1 MRIAQF
7 RARAPHEPTKPQV
20 ILRFPSP
27 ISTDTPFGIF
37 FPRQSATIVDTW
49 HTLGMGVTSRTP
61 IFTETE
67 VRSDEMPAPG
77 PLSRAMFAGQLALT
91 IAALFTGAAIY
102 INIAE
107 QPARLQLDD
116 RSLLA
121 EWKLAYKRGYMMQA
135 SLAGVGGVL
144 GLVACFTTLDWRWF
158 LGAVVLLANWP
169 YTIFVI
175 MPTNRRLMNTPAEAA
190 TAETRRMIRWWGVLH
205 AGRSALGLVA
215 TLIFLSAQR

>member
-1 MRIAQF
+1 
-7 RARAPHEPTKPQV
+7 
-20 ILRFPSP
+20 
-27 ISTDTPFGIF
+27 
-37 FPRQSATIVDTW
+37 
-49 HTLGMGVTSRTP
+49 
-61 IFTETE
+61 
-67 VRSDEMPAPG
+67 
-77 PLSRAMFAGQLALT
+77 MFAGQLALT

-121 EWKLAYKRGYMMQA
+121 EWKPAYKRGYMMQA
-135 SLAGVGGVL
+135 SLAIVGGVL
-144 GLVACFTTLDWRWF
+144 GLVAYFGSLDWRWL

-175 MPTNRRLMNTPAEAA
+175 MPTNRHLMNTPAEAA
-190 TAETRRMIRWWGVLH
+190 TAETRRMLERWGVLH

-215 TLIFLSAQR
+215 TLIFLWAQR